1 VFASEKV
8 TADDGQMDGETDM
21 RKLTG
26 ATLQFCC
33 KCAKNQA
40 SSSVK
45 TLVCT
50 YCLNDVVAVVLVVVH
65 DDDDD
70 NNNLMVLGKL
80 QISASIKATV

>member
-1 VFASEKV
+1 MFASAKV

-21 RKLTG
+21 RKFTG
-26 ATLQFCC
+26 AARKFCC

-45 TLVCT
+45 ILVCI
-50 YCLNDVVAVVLVVVH
+50 YCLNDVVAVLVVVH

-70 NNNLMVLGKL
+70 DDNLMVLGKL